1 MQRRENNVQSF
12 EKLRQVRLLLS
23 FFLSE
28 ILMLTL
34 ASWMGMYKCLCAQ
47 VVEFVDLGHLG
58 TQAWSIYCPFSSPLP

>member
-1 MQRRENNVQSF
+1 MQSF

-34 ASWMGMYKCLCAQ
+34 ASWMGMYKCLGAQ
-47 VVEFVDLGHLG
+47 IVEFVDLGHLG
-58 TQAWSIYCPFSSPLP
+58 MQAWSIYCPFSSPLP